1 MANTR
6 KGIPH
11 GWAWRDGRPRW
22 IPSPTLRALGWKG
35 GDLKDARGQWLA
47 RGPSITRAEAITD
60 AVAGWKSGAPVPAD
74 LLAFAPPAAAILA
87 GAPTRA
93 DPRSIGVLL
102 DAFMGDPRR
111 GLAPCREFA
120 ATRTQINR
128 RSALNR
134 FVDVLAG
141 YVIQP
146 PRDASPAERQ
156 RYEAARATIRAAS
169 IYSLEP
175 PPFDPGGAGEPEPD
189 LLYEVYWTAHEKI
202 GVHAAAGILK
212 EVSTWLEWCRK
223 RRRAIPANW
232 ASYVDRQ
239 TPPGRIRVI
248 SWDELALLI
257 EAAEAMGLPSI
268 ADSIILGVDLSWSQA
283 DRLPLTWAQISAD
296 GRVKATRSKTGIKGE
311 TPLLATLGLRRLPTI
326 RARQA
331 ARLGGANVQ
340 PTHVLICEST
350 GRPWQ
355 ASHYRHR
362 YADVRRH
369 AADLA
374 EARASDAARAG
385 DNALTA
391 HWSDLAQTVLTARDQ
406 DLRDTAV
413 TVAFDAGLSNIEI
426 ASRTLHSF
434 KRIADVLEKHY
445 GQIGQDIA
453 DQGAAKLTA
462 HLASKGVRL

>member
-1 MANTR
+1 MTNHR
-6 KGIPH
+6 PGVPQ
-11 GWAWRDGRPRW
+11 GWTWRDGRPRW
-22 IPSPTLRALGWKG
+22 IPSPGLRALGWKG
-35 GDLKDARGQWLA
+35 GDLKDARGGWLTL
-47 RGPSITRAEAITD
+47 GPSIDRAAVIARAVTD
-60 AVAGWKSGAPVPAD
+60 WRADQPVPAEA
-74 LLAFAPPAAAILA
+74 LAFAPPGAADR
-87 GAPTRA
+87 PVRP
-93 DPRSIGVLL
+93 DPRSIGFLL
-102 DAFMGDPRR
+102 DVFMGDPRR
-111 GLAPCREFA
+111 GLEPCREFA
-120 ATRTQINR
+120 ASRAQVNR

-141 YVIQP
+141 YAVQP
-146 PRDASPAERQ
+146 PRDTTAEERA
-156 RYEAARATIRAAS
+156 RYDAARERIRAAS
-169 IYSLEP
+169 VYTLEP
-175 PPFDPGGAGEPEPD
+175 PPFDPARVDDPEPD

-223 RRRAIPANW
+223 RRRVIPANW
-232 ASYVDRQ
+232 AGYVDRQ

-257 EAAEAMGLPSI
+257 EAAEGLGLHSI
-268 ADSIILGVDLSWSQA
+268 ADSIILGVDLSWSQG

-296 GRVKATRSKTGIKGE
+296 GRVKATRAKTGIKGE
-311 TPLLATLGLRRLPTI
+311 TPLLPTLGLRRLPTI

-331 ARLGGANVQ
+331 QWFGGANIQ
-340 PTHVLICEST
+340 PTHVLICETT
-350 GRPWQ
+350 GRPWEK
-355 ASHYRHR
+355 SHYRHR
-362 YADVRRH
+362 FAEVRRQAVDLADARATAAAGAGDH
-369 AADLA
+369 AASAHWADLA
-374 EARASDAARAG
+374 QSV
-385 DNALTA
+385 T
-391 HWSDLAQTVLTARDQ
+391 TARDQ